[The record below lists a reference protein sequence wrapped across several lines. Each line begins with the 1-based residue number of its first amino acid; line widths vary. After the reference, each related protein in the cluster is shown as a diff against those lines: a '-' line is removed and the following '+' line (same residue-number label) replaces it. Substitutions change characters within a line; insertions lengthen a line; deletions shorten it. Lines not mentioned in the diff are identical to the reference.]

1 MPAKAPIYLKAGNHK
16 KGKKFKLRDILSP
29 DMISPP
35 LGDCRHNIHI
45 GKEGQQDVFGDISFL
60 EGNYELLP
68 GNKATSSDGDFEE
81 GSELMRTNSTCESMF
96 TESPFPVLKNAI
108 SLPSIGGC
116 QALTFPMLSPVT
128 FQSKHNAH
136 FGAKLPRLSCEPV
149 TEEKVQENCLKF
161 ENGTQYSDDSSLK
174 SNGPLSSCTNDGA
187 SYSSGL
193 SEQCDWQA
201 GDLFED
207 SQFSSD
213 LTKTGSKSEES
224 LIDYTSSLLSM
235 QLDLGPSLLD
245 EVLSVMDKKDL

>member
-45 GKEGQQDVFGDISFL
+45 GKQGQQDVFGDISFL

-68 GNKATSSDGDFEE
+68 GNKATSSDGDFEG
-81 GSELMRTNSTCESMF
+81 GSELMRANSTCESMF

-108 SLPSIGGC
+108 SLPTIGGS
-116 QALTFPMLSPVT
+116 QAITLPLLSPGT
-128 FQSKHNAH
+128 PHSNHNARSS
-136 FGAKLPRLSCEPV
+136 AKLPRLSCGPV
-149 TEEKVQENCLKF
+149 TEEKLKENGLKF
-161 ENGTQYSDDSSLK
+161 ENGTQNSDNSSLK
-174 SNGPLSSCTNDGA
+174 SNGPSSSCTNDGA
-187 SYSSGL
+187 SYSSSL

-207 SQFSSD
+207 GQLACD
-213 LTKTGSKSEES
+213 LTKTRSKSEES
-224 LIDYTSSLLSM
+224 LIDFTSSLLSM